1 MADLMHILV
10 IVSIG
15 DHRDDID
22 RLVTALEKIALQSQG
37 SVNYT
42 RVSDGFQK
50 PYSLNTALMPPRKA
64 FFSNQTMLPL
74 EEALG
79 KISADIVTV
88 YPPGIPLLI
97 PGEQITRDI
106 LDFLFTMKETGATLD
121 GLDPSNSMMKVVE
134 PS

>member
-1 MADLMHILV
+1 
-10 IVSIG
+10 
-15 DHRDDID
+15 
-22 RLVTALEKIALQSQG
+22 
-37 SVNYT
+37 
-42 RVSDGFQK
+42 
-50 PYSLNTALMPPRKA
+50 MPPRKA
-64 FFSNQTMLPL
+64 FFSSQIMVPL

-106 LDFLFTMKETGATLD
+106 LDFLFTMKGTGATLD

-134 PS
+134 PF